1 MAYKVVRTR
10 AAVQD
15 LGLIFDHLIDSYT
28 AFGEPMSVAVERAS
42 VRLRGIDEDM
52 GSLSKAPHQG
62 TLLPETLD
70 GVRSVTKNNAVFYF
84 VVDDTVEE
92 IRVLAVFFGGQD
104 HRRHMLTR
112 MK

>member
-42 VRLRGIDEDM
+42 VRLRGIDEDI

-62 TLLPETLD
+62 TLLPEILD

-84 VVDDTVEE
+84 LVDDAAEE

>member
-10 AAVQD
+10 AAIQD
-15 LGLIFDHLIDSYT
+15 LGLIFDHLVESYT
-28 AFGEPMSVAVERAS
+28 TFGEPISVAVERAS

-52 GSLSKAPHQG
+52 GSLSKAPYQG
-62 TLLPETLD
+62 TLLPEILD

-84 VVDDTVEE
+84 LVDDASEE